1 MKQYLF
7 SFETDCPKHLEWK
20 ETIPAGG
27 MLEAFLKVKRLVK
40 QYAKEKGGL
49 IRVEYIGVRYL
60 NN

>member
-1 MKQYLF
+1 MRQYLF
-7 SFETDCPKHLEWK
+7 SFETDHPKHLEWK

-27 MLEAFLKVKRLVK
+27 MMEAFLKAKQLVK

-49 IRVEYIGVRYL
+49 IRVEYVGVRYL

>member
-7 SFETDCPKHLEWK
+7 SFETDHPKRLTWK
-20 ETIPAGG
+20 ETILAGG
-27 MLEAFLKVKRLVK
+27 MMEAFLKAKQLVK
-40 QYAKEKGGL
+40 QYAQEKGGL